1 MKLKKGFVL
10 RDVCGDKVIVGEG
23 LEVIDFGRL
32 LSLNETATY
41 LWQTAESLGNF
52 TPEELVAALCRDYNV
67 TPDVAQKDVTTI
79 LKKWQ
84 EIGLTESCT
93 LETPALDYREHQR
106 NQGKYPE
113 PYCCRH
119 HKSGLRPVGCMA

>member
-84 EIGLTESCT
+84 EIGLTES
-93 LETPALDYREHQR
+93 
-106 NQGKYPE
+106 
-113 PYCCRH
+113 
-119 HKSGLRPVGCMA
+119 